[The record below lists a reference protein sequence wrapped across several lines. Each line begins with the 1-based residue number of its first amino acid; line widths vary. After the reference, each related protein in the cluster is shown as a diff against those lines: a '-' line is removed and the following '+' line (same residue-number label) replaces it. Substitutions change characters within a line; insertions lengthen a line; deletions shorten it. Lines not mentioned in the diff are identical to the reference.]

1 MASTVSRAAPD
12 HTPPPGMTSY
22 LSPPHTGP
30 TAANCRRLLRA
41 TPPTRPPAST
51 PPHRGHRRAP
61 MDRTT
66 PQHWLIGLIPTIHHT
81 WWGPERCST
90 PKTSTRPHHG
100 PRHATTAASRHPGPA
115 LMRLQAAHHPASA
128 PQGPFWRLG
137 AICAANTCPRH
148 RKPQHRSHTSAA
160 SPPPLERGLL
170 SSSEV
175 AQTKST
181 PVFVNTNHAN
191 ERAGEPAGPRA
202 AVTWYGCS
210 PALPSPSC
218 TCQRQSLYRPLRAR
232 TRE

>member
-1 MASTVSRAAPD
+1 
-12 HTPPPGMTSY
+12 
-22 LSPPHTGP
+22 
-30 TAANCRRLLRA
+30 
-41 TPPTRPPAST
+41 
-51 PPHRGHRRAP
+51 
-61 MDRTT
+61 MDRIT
-66 PQHWLIGLIPTIHHT
+66 PQHWIIGLIPTMHHT
-81 WWGPERCST
+81 RWGPERYST
-90 PKTSTRPHHG
+90 PKPPHDPTMDHG
-100 PRHATTAASRHPGPA
+100 TQPLLPHATPGPPSCA
-115 LMRLQAAHHPASA
+115 CRPRTTPPVPQKAHSGDWARFVRRTPVQDTES
-128 PQGPFWRLG
+128 LN
-137 AICAANTCPRH
+137 IV
-148 RKPQHRSHTSAA
+148 HTLSAA